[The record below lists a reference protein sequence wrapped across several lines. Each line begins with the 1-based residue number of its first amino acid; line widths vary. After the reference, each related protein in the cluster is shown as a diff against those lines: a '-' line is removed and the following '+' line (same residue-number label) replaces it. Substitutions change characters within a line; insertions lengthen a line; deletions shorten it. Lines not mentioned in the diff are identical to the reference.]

1 MNVEKTAKKKPLIP
15 QKFLQSIMF
24 LLCMRH
30 TTTAITYIQV
40 SIFTIY
46 FNIYYKP
53 SLCIMETGFHCVQI
67 TTAGNYFFVTGNSIF
82 ITGNPVY
89 VTGNPVFITEHPV
102 FITENYWT

>member
-1 MNVEKTAKKKPLIP
+1 MNVEKTAKNKPLIP

-30 TTTAITYIQV
+30 TTTAMTYKFL
-40 SIFTIY
+40 SLLFTLIS
-46 FNIYYKP
+46 NSWK
-53 SLCIMETGFHCVQI
+53 L
-67 TTAGNYFFVTGNSIF
+67 FFVTGNPIF

-89 VTGNPVFITEHPV
+89 VTGNSVFITGNPVFITEHPV